1 MCRARRRSRAGSA
14 GGLQGGR
21 RGPPLVSGERGSSR
35 HCPTLGG
42 ALVAPDLPSARLG
55 PLPPLLLPSV
65 TPLGALLCPG
75 ACDTVSATPLP
86 RELVAVRAVGAQLD
100 AKEHQCL
107 LSVYM
112 AVRQRH
118 RAELTLGYKLGL
130 QGRSTLCRALLGRAV
145 SALGFSSLGR
155 GVVRSLGSAYGLWT
169 CRAGPVV
176 CRGGTPGC
184 ACRLAFPLY

>member
-1 MCRARRRSRAGSA
+1 M
-14 GGLQGGR
+14 
-21 RGPPLVSGERGSSR
+21 
-35 HCPTLGG
+35 
-42 ALVAPDLPSARLG
+42 APDLPSARLG

-100 AKEHQCL
+100 VKECQCL

-155 GVVRSLGSAYGLWT
+155 GVVRSLGGAYRPWT

-176 CRGGTPGC
+176 CGGEHP
-184 ACRLAFPLY
+184 AALVALLFPCINHVFFYPTYGA